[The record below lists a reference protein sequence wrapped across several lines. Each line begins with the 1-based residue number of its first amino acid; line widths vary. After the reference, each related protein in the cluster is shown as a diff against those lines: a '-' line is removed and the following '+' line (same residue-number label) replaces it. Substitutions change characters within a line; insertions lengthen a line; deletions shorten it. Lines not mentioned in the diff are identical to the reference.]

1 MARIPPLA
9 KWVLSIVGV
18 SLCLILLYF
27 ANSYRQLKLQSAAAD
42 RARAELEVGYQAQL
56 LEYQQALR
64 IGIPKAEVL
73 EYLRNKKVPFS
84 DWRGVLMV
92 NLGREPDVFPC
103 DSWTVYVSFEFGRSQ
118 GRSEPSGEDP
128 LGAISLKRIGHCL

>member
-1 MARIPPLA
+1 
-9 KWVLSIVGV
+9 
-18 SLCLILLYF
+18 
-27 ANSYRQLKLQSAAAD
+27 LKLQSAAAD
-42 RARAELEVGYQAQL
+42 RARAELEGGYQAQL
-56 LEYQQALR
+56 LEYQHALR

-103 DSWTVYVSFEFGRSQ
+103 DSWTVYVSLEFGQSQ

-128 LGAISLKRIGHCL
+128 LEAISLKRIGHCL